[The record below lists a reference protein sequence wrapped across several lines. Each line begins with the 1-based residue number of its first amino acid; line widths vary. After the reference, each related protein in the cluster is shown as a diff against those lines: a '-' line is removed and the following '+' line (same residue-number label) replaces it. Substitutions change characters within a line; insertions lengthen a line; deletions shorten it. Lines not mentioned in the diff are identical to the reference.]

1 MVRPDCNYSVFVDWT
16 LIYILQFLPLK
27 NFLFN
32 SFFSLFFRIQ
42 IRILQSI
49 MTQIQK
55 KYTGYIVYQMLK
67 LRDIAKRDAFFT
79 IHICNIIHN
88 KIMAYKEN
96 KLSEFI
102 TTCMIFAT
110 HNFSIH
116 SIHYNIILSNII
128 SLKIKFINN
137 VISC

>member
-1 MVRPDCNYSVFVDWT
+1 
-16 LIYILQFLPLK
+16 
-27 NFLFN
+27 
-32 SFFSLFFRIQ
+32 
-42 IRILQSI
+42 
-49 MTQIQK
+49 
-55 KYTGYIVYQMLK
+55 MLK

-110 HNFSIH
+110 YNFSIH
-116 SIHYNIILSNII
+116 TFHYNIILSNMI
-128 SLKIKFINN
+128 SLNIKFINN
-137 VISC
+137 AILRYFSLKLWTSKIYIRYDRRKTNFLCLTTFLQSVLWRNFDNGMFCVNTFHC